1 MYMATAAHWTLA
13 DLDRLPDDGNRY
25 ELVDGEL
32 FVTPPPSYDHE
43 DVLAVLSALL
53 TAYVARHRLG
63 RVYHPRAVV
72 EAAGSRAEP
81 DLMVRPVPAT
91 RPRSWGSSPV
101 PTLVVENLSESTRRR
116 DQVEKR
122 AYYAR
127 IGVPCYWILD
137 RESRTIR
144 VVRPGRPDD
153 VCDSTLVWH
162 PAGASEPLVVD
173 VRALFREAF
182 GAAGG

>member
-1 MYMATAAHWTLA
+1 V
-13 DLDRLPDDGNRY
+13 LPDDGNRY
-25 ELVDGEL
+25 EVVDGDL
-32 FVTPPPSYDHE
+32 FVTPPPSQEHE
-43 DVLAVLSALL
+43 EVLAVLSAVL
-53 TAYVARHRLG
+53 TPYVTRQRLG

-81 DLMVRPVPAT
+81 DLMVRAVQATRSATWASQPVPI
-91 RPRSWGSSPV
+91 
-101 PTLVVENLSESTRRR
+101 LVIENLSDATRRR

-127 IGVPCYWILD
+127 IGVPSYWIVD

-162 PAGASEPLVVD
+162 AAGASEPLALD
-173 VRALFREAF
+173 VRALFHEAL
-182 GAAGG
+182 GTPGG

>member
-1 MYMATAAHWTLA
+1 VYMATTARWTLA
-13 DLDRLPDDGNRY
+13 DLDRLRDDGNRY
-25 ELVDGEL
+25 ELVDGDL

-53 TAYVARHRLG
+53 APYVARHRLG
-63 RVYHPRAVV
+63 RVYHPRAVI
-72 EAAGSRAEP
+72 EGAGSRTEP

-91 RPRSWGSSPV
+91 RPGSWASMPV
-101 PTLVVENLSESTRRR
+101 PTLVVEELSDSTRRR

-122 AYYAR
+122 AFYAR

-137 RESRTIR
+137 RESRSIR

-153 VCDSTLVWH
+153 VRDSTLSWH
-162 PAGASEPLVVD
+162 PQGADEPLAID
-173 VRALFREAF
+173 VGALYREAL
-182 GAAGG
+182 GTGDG